1 MFEVLESGPPREVAV
16 AAARHVVEW
25 SRRNTAQARVL
36 LAGSAAFGESEW
48 TPQARDELRRLNEE
62 MFAAM
67 AEVARGTGTC
77 GELGYG
83 RFSLAVVD
91 LPIAVV
97 RRNLTRGDEIPEHEV
112 AVVVEAVRDLLADGQ
127 GR

>member
-1 MFEVLESGPPREVAV
+1 MAV